1 MQGVR
6 DALLGFTIKFECL
19 EKHLERRIDQ
29 QIEKLEQKL
38 HKTEAKLHSAVRHCM
53 AELMKHQTHLQRKQ
67 DQLAAKQDLL
77 HTTIVH
83 DQCPLPPSIMTSPPP
98 SVQPSH
104 SSHQDIF
111 RSPSAVRE
119 ILTEED
125 GEIDEILSYLSGES
139 GTVEQSRSRC
149 SELPH
154 QSSLVAVDRN
164 GGSAP
169 STSLLAEKQKGPA
182 HFADLISSLQA
193 TEQDC
198 ESRISVSLT
207 TQPRSGGPASSA
219 DLTSSVPAGN
229 EACELPVNITSHFQ
243 VTIPSG
249 GQAPSASSFC
259 IPEQPRPAVK
269 LASTFPAPVQSGGIA
284 PFASSFP
291 AAEQPRPAVKLAST
305 FPDPVQSGGIAPFA
319 SSFPAAE
326 QPKRAVKLASPLPVP
341 VQSGGPA
348 PSAYTTSSFLA
359 GCGPMDL
366 DTFMAT
372 ELDKEMMDPTASS
385 TVSERSDPSCSKL
398 RLRTSS
404 FELPNMLK
412 SADTVM
418 EENKSLWTLSGVGKL
433 AIRLARQSFFGDSVL
448 MSSTVTGKDRPALD
462 PVKMA
467 SLYDIIQKN
476 VFKSTS
482 VHEFEKNIIPR
493 INSAVAGI
501 CKRLRS
507 T

>member
-1 MQGVR
+1 MALLTCAGAKIMQGVR
-6 DALLGFTIKFECL
+6 DTLLAFTIKFECL

-29 QIEKLEQKL
+29 QIKKLEQRL

-53 AELMKHQTHLQRKQ
+53 AEIMKQTHLQRKQ

-104 SSHQDIF
+104 LSHQEIF
-111 RSPSAVRE
+111 RSPPAVRE

-125 GEIDEILSYLSGES
+125 TEIDEIISYLSGES

-149 SELPH
+149 SELLH

-164 GGSAP
+164 GGSAR
-169 STSLLAEKQKGPA
+169 STFLLAEKQQGPA
-182 HFADLISSLQA
+182 RFADLISSLQA

-198 ESRISVSLT
+198 EPRISVSLT
-207 TQPRSGGPASSA
+207 TQSRSGRPASSA
-219 DLTSSVPAGN
+219 DLTSSIPAAN

-243 VTIPSG
+243 MTIPSG

-269 LASTFPAPVQSGGIA
+269 WASTFPAPVQSGRIA

-291 AAEQPRPAVKLAST
+291 AAR
-305 FPDPVQSGGIAPFA
+305 
-319 SSFPAAE
+319 
-326 QPKRAVKLASPLPVP
+326 QPKPDVKLASPLPVP
-341 VQSGGPA
+341 MQSGGPA
-348 PSAYTTSSFLA
+348 PSAYITSSFLA

-366 DTFMAT
+366 DRFMAT

-385 TVSERSDPSCSKL
+385 TVSERSDPSCSKPL
-398 RLRTSS
+398 LRTSSS

-418 EENKSLWTLSGVGKL
+418 EENRSLWTLSSVGKV

-448 MSSTVTGKDRPALD
+448 MSSTVMGKDRPELD
-462 PVKMA
+462 PAKMA
-467 SLYDIIQKN
+467 SLYSEK
-476 VFKSTS
+476 KSSSQHQCTS
-482 VHEFEKNIIPR
+482 
-493 INSAVAGI
+493 
-501 CKRLRS
+501 LRK

>member
-19 EKHLERRIDQ
+19 EKHLERRIGQ

-77 HTTIVH
+77 HTTIVR
-83 DQCPLPPSIMTSPPP
+83 DQCPLPPPIMTSPPP
-98 SVQPSH
+98 SVQASH

-111 RSPSAVRE
+111 RSPSAARE

-154 QSSLVAVDRN
+154 QSSLVAVDQN

-169 STSLLAEKQKGPA
+169 STSLLAEKQQGPA

-198 ESRISVSLT
+198 EPRISVSLT

-219 DLTSSVPAGN
+219 DLTSSVPAAN

-259 IPEQPRPAVK
+259 TPEQPRPAVK

-291 AAEQPRPAVKLAST
+291 AAEQPKPA
-305 FPDPVQSGGIAPFA
+305 I
-319 SSFPAAE
+319 
-326 QPKRAVKLASPLPVP
+326 KLASPLPVP

-348 PSAYTTSSFLA
+348 PSAYITSSFLA

-398 RLRTSS
+398 HLRTSS

-418 EENKSLWTLSGVGKL
+418 EENKSLWTLSSVGKL

-462 PVKMA
+462 PAKMA

>member
-1 MQGVR
+1 MIYHVALLSCAGARIMQGVR
-6 DALLGFTIKFECL
+6 DALLVFTIKFECL

-53 AELMKHQTHLQRKQ
+53 AELMKQQTHLQRKQ

-77 HTTIVH
+77 HTTIVR
-83 DQCPLPPSIMTSPPP
+83 DQCPLPPPIMTSPPP
-98 SVQPSH
+98 SVQPSY

-139 GTVEQSRSRC
+139 GTVERSRSRC

-169 STSLLAEKQKGPA
+169 STSLLAEKQQGPA

-207 TQPRSGGPASSA
+207 TQPQSGGPASSA
-219 DLTSSVPAGN
+219 DLTSSVPAAN

-269 LASTFPAPVQSGGIA
+269 LASTFPASVQSGGIA

-291 AAEQPRPAVKLAST
+291 T
-305 FPDPVQSGGIAPFA
+305 
-319 SSFPAAE
+319 AE
-326 QPKRAVKLASPLPVP
+326 QPKPAVKLASPLPVP

-366 DTFMAT
+366 DTFMVT

-418 EENKSLWTLSGVGKL
+418 EENKSLWTLSGVRKL

-462 PVKMA
+462 PAKMA

>member
-1 MQGVR
+1 MIYHVALLFCAGARIMQGVR

-77 HTTIVH
+77 HTTIVR
-83 DQCPLPPSIMTSPPP
+83 DQCPLPPPIMTSPPP
-98 SVQPSH
+98 SVQASH

-154 QSSLVAVDRN
+154 QSSLVAVDQN

-169 STSLLAEKQKGPA
+169 STSLLAEKQQGPA

-198 ESRISVSLT
+198 EPRISVSLT

-219 DLTSSVPAGN
+219 DLTSSVPAAN

-259 IPEQPRPAVK
+259 TPEQPRPAVK

-291 AAEQPRPAVKLAST
+291 AAEQPKPA
-305 FPDPVQSGGIAPFA
+305 I
-319 SSFPAAE
+319 
-326 QPKRAVKLASPLPVP
+326 KLASPLPVP

-348 PSAYTTSSFLA
+348 PSAYITSSFLA

-398 RLRTSS
+398 HLRTSS
-404 FELPNMLK
+404 FELPNILK

-433 AIRLARQSFFGDSVL
+433 TIRLARRSFFGDSVL

-462 PVKMA
+462 PAKMA

>member
-53 AELMKHQTHLQRKQ
+53 AEIMKHQTHLQRKQ

-77 HTTIVH
+77 HTTIVR
-83 DQCPLPPSIMTSPPP
+83 DQCPLPPPIMTSPPP
-98 SVQPSH
+98 SVQASH

-154 QSSLVAVDRN
+154 QSSLVAVDQN
-164 GGSAP
+164 GGSAR
-169 STSLLAEKQKGPA
+169 STSLLAEKQQGPA

-198 ESRISVSLT
+198 EPRISVSLT

-219 DLTSSVPAGN
+219 DLASSVPAAN
-229 EACELPVNITSHFQ
+229 KACELPVNLTSHFQ
-243 VTIPSG
+243 VTIPSD

-259 IPEQPRPAVK
+259 TPEQPRPAVK

-291 AAEQPRPAVKLAST
+291 AAEQPKPA
-305 FPDPVQSGGIAPFA
+305 I
-319 SSFPAAE
+319 
-326 QPKRAVKLASPLPVP
+326 KLASPLPVP

-348 PSAYTTSSFLA
+348 PSAYITSSFLA

-398 RLRTSS
+398 HLRTSS
-404 FELPNMLK
+404 FELPNILK

-433 AIRLARQSFFGDSVL
+433 AIRLARRSFFGDSVL

-462 PVKMA
+462 PAKMA

>member
-1 MQGVR
+1 MIYHVALLFCAGARIMQGVR
-6 DALLGFTIKFECL
+6 DALLGFTIKFEYL

-29 QIEKLEQKL
+29 QIEKVEQKL

-77 HTTIVH
+77 HTTIVR
-83 DQCPLPPSIMTSPPP
+83 DQCPLPPPIMTSPPP

-154 QSSLVAVDRN
+154 QFSLVAVDRN

-169 STSLLAEKQKGPA
+169 STSLLAEKQQGPA

-198 ESRISVSLT
+198 EPRISVSLT

-219 DLTSSVPAGN
+219 DLTSSVPATYV
-229 EACELPVNITSHFQ
+229 ACELPVNITSHFQ

-259 IPEQPRPAVK
+259 TPEQPRPAVK

-291 AAEQPRPAVKLAST
+291 AAEQPKP
-305 FPDPVQSGGIAPFA
+305 
-319 SSFPAAE
+319 
-326 QPKRAVKLASPLPVP
+326 AVKLASPLPVP

-348 PSAYTTSSFLA
+348 PSAYITSSFLA

-372 ELDKEMMDPTASS
+372 ELDKEMMDPIASS

-398 RLRTSS
+398 HLRTSS

-462 PVKMA
+462 PAKMA

-482 VHEFEKNIIPR
+482 VHKFEKNIIPR

>member
-1 MQGVR
+1 MIYHVALLSCAGARIMQGVR

-77 HTTIVH
+77 HTTIVR
-83 DQCPLPPSIMTSPPP
+83 DQCPLPPPIMTSPPP

-164 GGSAP
+164 VGSAP
-169 STSLLAEKQKGPA
+169 STSLLAEKQQGPA

-198 ESRISVSLT
+198 EPRISVSLT

-219 DLTSSVPAGN
+219 DLTSSVPAAN

-259 IPEQPRPAVK
+259 TPEQPRPAVK

-291 AAEQPRPAVKLAST
+291 AAEQPKP
-305 FPDPVQSGGIAPFA
+305 
-319 SSFPAAE
+319 
-326 QPKRAVKLASPLPVP
+326 AVKLASPLPVP

-348 PSAYTTSSFLA
+348 PSAYITSSFLA

-398 RLRTSS
+398 HLRTSS

-462 PVKMA
+462 PAKMA

>member
-1 MQGVR
+1 MRGDRSMEMVSERSYDVALLSCAGARIMQGVR
-6 DALLGFTIKFECL
+6 DALFAFTIKFECL
-19 EKHLERRIDQ
+19 EKHLEQRIEQ
-29 QIEKLEQKL
+29 QMEKFEQQL
-38 HKTEAKLHSAVRHCM
+38 HKTEAKLHSAVCQCM
-53 AELMKHQTHLQRKQ
+53 AELTKQQTHLQRKQ
-67 DQLAAKQDLL
+67 DQLVAKQDLL

-83 DQCPLPPSIMTSPPP
+83 DQCPLPPPIITSPPP

-125 GEIDEILSYLSGES
+125 REIDEIISYLSGES
-139 GTVEQSRSRC
+139 GTVEHSQSQC
-149 SELPH
+149 SELPY

-169 STSLLAEKQKGPA
+169 STSLLAEKQQGPA

-193 TEQDC
+193 TEQDY
-198 ESRISVSLT
+198 EPRISVSLT
-207 TQPRSGGPASSA
+207 TQPQSGGPASSA
-219 DLTSSVPAGN
+219 DLTSSVPAAN

-243 VTIPSG
+243 VTVPSG
-249 GQAPSASSFC
+249 RQAPSASCFRT
-259 IPEQPRPAVK
+259 PEQPRPAQK

-284 PFASSFP
+284 PFTSSFP
-291 AAEQPRPAVKLAST
+291 AAEQAGPAVKLAS
-305 FPDPVQSGGIAPFA
+305 PF
-319 SSFPAAE
+319 
-326 QPKRAVKLASPLPVP
+326 PVP

-348 PSAYTTSSFLA
+348 PSAYVTNSFLA

-372 ELDKEMMDPTASS
+372 ELDKEMMDPTAGS
-385 TVSERSDPSCSKL
+385 TVSERSDPSCSKPH
-398 RLRTSS
+398 LRTSS
-404 FELPNMLK
+404 SFDMLK

-418 EENKSLWTLSGVGKL
+418 EENRSLWTLSSVGKL
-433 AIRLARQSFFGDSVL
+433 AVRLARQSFFGDSVL
-448 MSSTVTGKDRPALD
+448 MSSVTGKERPALD
-462 PVKMA
+462 PAKMA
-467 SLYDIIQKN
+467 SLYGVIQKN

-482 VHEFEKNIIPR
+482 VHEFEKNVLPR
-493 INSAVAGI
+493 INNAVAGI